1 MGALMRG
8 RRSATLAAA
17 LLLLTECVS
26 AAPPSVDRS
35 HAFMEPAQPK
45 PRSPRLKS
53 PYGGG
58 TDGHSG
64 VMVSLSRLV
73 TPQRTLI
80 MLPAVWAAMVMLR
93 PDLLAR
99 LLLQLICYL
108 GSLFEPFDGLLPQ
121 HGLLRVRQPAASTP
135 RPPGLASRSLTWM
148 PPPGSTLVSADVGQH
163 CEGRQA
169 RVQCQARHSIH

>member
-1 MGALMRG
+1 MTFYHTSGSHDRSGLGWCRVRRRGPMGALMRG

-99 LLLQLICYL
+99 LLLQVTD
-108 GSLFEPFDGLLPQ
+108 SLFQLLAVRAR
-121 HGLLRVRQPAASTP
+121 RVTCGPVTYMR
-135 RPPGLASRSLTWM
+135 
-148 PPPGSTLVSADVGQH
+148 
-163 CEGRQA
+163 
-169 RVQCQARHSIH
+169 